1 MQMNAAQR
9 REFIVFTAVDLAH
22 EKGFHYVS
30 TKEIARRLNI
40 SEALI
45 YKIFPKKN
53 DILIAVLDQFSIYDN
68 DIFRTAIE
76 TYEDTLEGILFVIHK
91 FITYYE
97 NYPAIT
103 SVYQAYGT
111 LKSEP
116 ELENKTNSI
125 FFRRVEALK
134 RMVEKAYETGRIRE
148 EWRPEAIADILTSII
163 TGMCLQWRMRDF
175 SFSLMD
181 RTLNA
186 VESLF
191 DTIKEGNAD
200 VRERV
205 IQCATQ
211 MTGTEKMRV

>member
-1 MQMNAAQR
+1 MMQMNVAQR
-9 REFIVFTAVDLAH
+9 KEFIVFTAVDLAH
-22 EKGFHYVS
+22 ERGFHYVS

-53 DILIAVLDQFSIYDN
+53 DILIAVLDQFAIYDS
-68 DIFRTAIE
+68 DIYRTAME
-76 TYEDTLEGILFVIHK
+76 AYEDTLEGILFVIRK
-91 FITYYE
+91 IIAYYE

-103 SVYQAYGT
+103 AVYQAYGT

-116 ELENKTNSI
+116 ELENKANSI

-134 RMVEKAYETGRIRE
+134 RMVNKAWETGRIRE
-148 EWRPEAIADILTSII
+148 EWNPETVADILMSII
-163 TGMCLQWRMRDF
+163 IGMCLQWRMRDF

-186 VESLF
+186 VESIF
-191 DTIKEGNAD
+191 DTIKKGDAD
-200 VRERV
+200 VGKRAG
-205 IQCATQ
+205 QCENR
-211 MTGTEKMRV
+211 MG